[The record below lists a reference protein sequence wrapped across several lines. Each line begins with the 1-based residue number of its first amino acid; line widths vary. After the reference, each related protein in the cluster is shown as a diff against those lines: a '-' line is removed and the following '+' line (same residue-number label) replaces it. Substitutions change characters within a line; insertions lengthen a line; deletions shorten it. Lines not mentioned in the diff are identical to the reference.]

1 MKNNRYALALLLAA
15 ACLLPAAAEAQS
27 EHGID
32 GGATYTPETGNGGG
46 GYSYTQQL
54 QQEQQQQLEQ
64 QREEQQQQLEQQTN
78 AEVQLGL
85 AIGDALVD
93 MVQNWEQQQQDS
105 PPAQPENLT
114 AAPDATPDTQTDDTD
129 LTDLTPG
136 SEQFAAATCAAKD
149 PATGDALYEDGST
162 DDCIA
167 ENIRISGD
175 AYGQQTAEQFA
186 DGFTDP
192 SPDATPSEGQTI
204 ALNTPDDSNQLSI
217 IRQNGGTTT
226 PDDQPLSIIRQN
238 SGPYPTPSP
247 DTPPLI
253 RQNAAPPASS
263 EPDTPSIIRQ
273 NGAPPTPS
281 PSPSPS
287 IIRQNS
293 GQTADN
299 PSPNR
304 SVAGEDPGKFMP
316 GSPQFATATC
326 AQIDP
331 DTGQPVF
338 DPSNCATNVQAITS
352 PQSFTV
358 ASTGFS
364 NFSAA
369 PTAGPITQ
377 SGLPAGCAFFTR
389 PAVDEDGTRLNYW
402 SEGSYVCYR
411 GEGYLCDG
419 DPRHWVDRGICL
431 APSYD
436 AVALECSGLNTAV
449 YEGDPKTVCNTGG
462 AGEISAKTESDPD
475 STPNH

>member
-1 MKNNRYALALLLAA
+1 MTAAQKISAVIIAAIVLLALLTG
-15 ACLLPAAAEAQS
+15 
-27 EHGID
+27 GI
-32 GGATYTPETGNGGG
+32 
-46 GYSYTQQL
+46 
-54 QQEQQQQLEQ
+54 
-64 QREEQQQQLEQQTN
+64 
-78 AEVQLGL
+78 
-85 AIGDALVD
+85 
-93 MVQNWEQQQQDS
+93 
-105 PPAQPENLT
+105 
-114 AAPDATPDTQTDDTD
+114 
-129 LTDLTPG
+129 
-136 SEQFAAATCAAKD
+136 
-149 PATGDALYEDGST
+149 
-162 DDCIA
+162 
-167 ENIRISGD
+167 
-175 AYGQQTAEQFA
+175 
-186 DGFTDP
+186 
-192 SPDATPSEGQTI
+192 
-204 ALNTPDDSNQLSI
+204 
-217 IRQNGGTTT
+217 
-226 PDDQPLSIIRQN
+226 
-238 SGPYPTPSP
+238 
-247 DTPPLI
+247 LI
-253 RQNAAPPASS
+253 RRHFP
-263 EPDTPSIIRQ
+263 EK
-273 NGAPPTPS
+273 PPTESAVS
-281 PSPSPS
+281 PTTQPARNALIPPPKEW
-287 IIRQNS
+287 N
-293 GQTADN
+293 
-299 PSPNR
+299 
-304 SVAGEDPGKFMP
+304 
-316 GSPQFATATC
+316 
-326 AQIDP
+326 DP